1 MRRLIFFTGLLIL
14 VVSAIPQNN
23 ITLQE
28 CYEKAMENHPL
39 GLQKAELEKISN
51 LNKDIIA
58 SSWLPRS
65 VFNAQA
71 TWQSEVIDIGM
82 ELPGFDFPSPTR
94 DQYRM
99 SVEVQQM
106 IYDGGSAKNRQKL
119 REAQHQAEMDEIEV
133 QLYQVL
139 EQVNQ
144 HFFRHFILEENLTIM
159 DLTMEEIFQRLHSV
173 RSGVE
178 NGALLPANQW
188 ELEAEL
194 LQLEQKKDELA
205 AMITANLEILEIL
218 TGENLTDKNL
228 MLPGE
233 MLQEKKPLNR
243 PEFKL
248 FESKKESLFA
258 ASRLSSTARMP
269 RISTFAQAG
278 YGRPGLNM
286 LSEDFDFFYLAGV
299 RLTWNIWDWEKTRKE
314 KQIQKVKA
322 EIVNTQQQ
330 VFEQK
335 INIALTSVTSL
346 ISQLEKTTEK
356 DLQIIALREKILE
369 SAGSQLQNGVITSTD
384 YLQQLNALA
393 RAKIE
398 YQTNQ
403 IRLIQA
409 RAEYNVIT
417 GNIYN

>member
-1 MRRLIFFTGLLIL
+1 MRRLIFLTGILL
-14 VVSAIPQNN
+14 SGFYAISQNN

-28 CYEKAMENHPL
+28 CYEKAMENHPV

-58 SSWLPRS
+58 SSWLPQS

-71 TWQSEVIDIGM
+71 TYQSEVIDIGV

-119 REAQHQAEMDEIEV
+119 RKAQHQAELNEIEV

-205 AMITANLEILEIL
+205 AIITANLEILEIL

-233 MLQEKKPLNR
+233 MFQEEKPLNR

-269 RISTFAQAG
+269 KISTFAQAG

-286 LSEDFDFFYLAGV
+286 LSEDFDFFYLAGI
-299 RLTWNIWDWEKTRKE
+299 RLTWNIWDWEKTHKE
-314 KQIQKVKA
+314 RQVQKIKA

-393 RAKIE
+393 RAKTE

>member
-1 MRRLIFFTGLLIL
+1 MRRLIFLTGFLLAG
-14 VVSAIPQNN
+14 VSAISQNT
-23 ITLQE
+23 ITLHE
-28 CYEKAMENHPL
+28 CYEKAMVNHPV

-58 SSWLPRS
+58 SSWLPQS

-71 TWQSEVIDIGM
+71 TYQSEVIDIGV

-119 REAQHQAEMDEIEV
+119 REAQHQAELDEIEV

-144 HFFRHFILEENLTIM
+144 YFFRHFILKENLTIM
-159 DLTMEEIFQRLHSV
+159 DLTMEEISQRLHSV

-178 NGALLPANQW
+178 NGALLPSTQW
-188 ELEAEL
+188 ALEAEL
-194 LQLEQKKDELA
+194 LRLEQKKDELL
-205 AMITANLEILEIL
+205 AMITSNLEILGIL
-218 TGENLTDKNL
+218 TGETLTDKKPL
-228 MLPGE
+228 LPAE
-233 MLQEKKPLNR
+233 MLQEEKTMNR
-243 PEFKL
+243 PELRL
-248 FESKKESLFA
+248 FESQKESLFA
-258 ASRLSSTARMP
+258 ASRLTSTARMP
-269 RISTFAQAG
+269 RVSTFAQAG

-286 LSEDFDFFYLAGV
+286 LSEDFDFFYLAGI
-299 RLTWNIWDWEKTRKE
+299 RLTWNIWDWDKTNKE
-314 KQIQKVKA
+314 RQIQQVKA
-322 EIVNTQQQ
+322 ELVNTQQQ

-356 DLQIIALREKILE
+356 DMKIIALREKIME

-384 YLQQLNALA
+384 YLQQVNALA
-393 RAKIE
+393 RAKTE

-409 RAEYNVIT
+409 RAEFNIIT
-417 GNIYN
+417 GNHK

>member
-1 MRRLIFFTGLLIL
+1 MRRLIFLTGILL
-14 VVSAIPQNN
+14 SGFYAISQNN

-28 CYEKAMENHPL
+28 CYEKAMENHPV

-58 SSWLPRS
+58 SSWLPQS

-71 TWQSEVIDIGM
+71 TYQSEVIDIGV

-119 REAQHQAEMDEIEV
+119 RKAQHQAELNEIEV

-188 ELEAEL
+188 EMEAEL

-205 AMITANLEILEIL
+205 AIITANLEILEIL

-233 MLQEKKPLNR
+233 MFQEEKPLNR

-269 RISTFAQAG
+269 KISTFAQAG

-286 LSEDFDFFYLAGV
+286 LSEDFDFFYLAGI
-299 RLTWNIWDWEKTRKE
+299 RLTWNIWDWEKTHKE
-314 KQIQKVKA
+314 RQVQKIKA

-393 RAKIE
+393 RAKTE